1 MKKALS
7 LLLALVLCLSLCA
20 CGTEEENESKGIVLT
35 PENFDTY
42 VRTEKRFTRDN
53 YAKDV
58 YLYLAT
64 TGASTNYDYNN
75 VSVTYKVSQN
85 WTCSGTIMDDS
96 SPASEWETWSHDELL
111 EFTITVK
118 TDISGYG
125 EASEN
130 YSIDVV
136 RCSELH
142 KDGYSSDGWES
153 DNYKYP
159 DMRDFTWEIV
169 SVTGTLTP
177 VG

>member
-7 LLLALVLCLSLCA
+7 LFLVLVLCISLCA
-20 CGTEEENESKGIVLT
+20 CGTKEEESNEIVLT

-42 VRTEKRFTRDN
+42 VRTEKSFTRDN
-53 YAKDV
+53 YANEYANKDV

-85 WTCSGTIMDDS
+85 WNCSGYIMDPNL
-96 SPASEWETWSHDELL
+96 PATEWETWSHDELL

-125 EASEN
+125 EASEK

-142 KDGYSSDGWES
+142 KDGWES
-153 DNYKYP
+153 DNYMYP

-177 VG
+177 MG